1 MLKGDFTIPGES
13 GYEELTLRLAKK
25 WGADSVRD
33 SDGTELSKDILDA
46 GYSVYSTVCVI
57 RGT

>member
-13 GYEELTLRLAKK
+13 GYEDLTLRLAEK

-33 SDGTELSKDILDA
+33 SD
-46 GYSVYSTVCVI
+46 
-57 RGT
+57 